1 MRDLD
6 SLVFAGLL
14 VAALL
19 NTPAAALDASQRMCQ
34 APYSPQEKLIQKH
47 VAAANVAVPDFSQI
61 PTAPVPAALTGSI
74 RRVELPAGLKLV
86 ALTFDLCETPNEVAG
101 YDGAIFETL
110 RQAHIPATLFAG
122 GHWSETHE
130 ARFGEIATAAQFEI
144 GNHTWTHANLR
155 TVDAATLKREVYAP
169 IAAFAEVAGRSQ
181 CVSPDAPSA
190 ARPTLFRFPFGACN
204 PASMRE
210 VNDAGMLAI
219 QWDVS
224 ADDASPFRSADM
236 IVRDTLA
243 AVRPGSIILA
253 HANGR
258 GYHTGDALPRI
269 IAGLK
274 ARGYAFVT
282 VSQLLAAGKPVIA
295 ASCYDFKPGDT
306 DKYDSWG
313 KHTVAPLPPPQ
324 APGAPQALQPKPIKA
339 TPGAV
344 PAAIN

>member
-1 MRDLD
+1 MRFGDKFTLAA
-6 SLVFAGLL
+6 VI
-14 VAALL
+14 ALL
-19 NTPAAALDASQRMCQ
+19 AHGAANATEPAQRICP
-34 APYSPQEKLIQKH
+34 APYTPQEKLIQKH
-47 VAAANVAVPDFSQI
+47 VPAANVAVPDFSAI
-61 PTAPVPAALTGSI
+61 AEAPIAANLTGAI
-74 RRVELPAGLKLV
+74 RRVDLPAGQKLV

-122 GHWSETHE
+122 GHWSETHAE
-130 ARFGEIATAAQFEI
+130 RFGEIANAPQFEI

-169 IAAFAEVAGRSQ
+169 IAAFAEVAAKSQ
-181 CVSPDAPSA
+181 CTAADAQPRE
-190 ARPTLFRFPFGACN
+190 RPKLFRFPFGACN
-204 PASMRE
+204 PTAMKE

-236 IVRDTLA
+236 IVKDTLA
-243 AVRPGSIILA
+243 AVKPGSIILA

-274 ARGYAFVT
+274 AKGYSFVT
-282 VSQLLAAGKPVIA
+282 VSELLAAGKPVIA
-295 ASCYDFKPGDT
+295 STCYDFKPGDT

-313 KHTVAPLPPPQ
+313 KKAAAPLPAPQ
-324 APGAPQALQPKPIKA
+324 APAPKTPIK
-339 TPGAV
+339 V
-344 PAAIN
+344 N